1 MGHSIEYYDFDVKTD
16 KKTIEREMNQ
26 RAREDGDYHRDLG
39 SPIRWLT
46 GICEDREQAYE
57 RIRSNDK
64 GWYDQLAVQYKAYP
78 PAKLGE
84 SKVIANLRERIAK
97 EKAKRDEYRKAHS
110 IKTFKAEFVG
120 CPHCGSKLKKD
131 LVNGE
136 ICPLCR
142 TDLRSKTTLDTLA
155 RYTSNIEE
163 LEKSLKKAIAEETRK
178 QNKKNEKAAKVMW
191 LVKIEYHI

>member
-1 MGHSIEYYDFDVKTD
+1 MGHSIECYDFDVKVD
-16 KKTIEREMNQ
+16 KRTIENEMNQ
-26 RAREDGDYHRDLG
+26 RAREEGNYHHDLG
-39 SPIRWLT
+39 SPIRWLP

-57 RIRSNDK
+57 RIRSNDT

-84 SKVIANLRERIAK
+84 SKTIATLRERIEK
-97 EKAKRDEYRKAHS
+97 EKAKYADYEKAHS

-120 CPHCGSKLKKD
+120 CPHCGSKLKKE
-131 LVNGE
+131 LMKTEV
-136 ICPLCR
+136 CPLCR

-155 RYTSNIEE
+155 RYASNIEE

-178 QNKKNEKAAKVMW
+178 QNKKNEKAVKIKW
-191 LVKIEYHI
+191 LVKIEYHT